1 MYEKYIL
8 KKMKYNIDK
17 QDLDKKKKKIEDA
30 ENKIL

>member
-17 QDLDKKKKKIEDA
+17 QDLDKKKKIEDA